1 MFKMKCVVVDDEP
14 LARRGLESYIRDV
27 PFLEH
32 AGSFGSVMQYMDAAG
47 AEHADLLFL
56 DIELPKISGIS
67 FLKNLP
73 HKPVTIIIT
82 AYPNYAVEG
91 FEADVTYYLV
101 KPVSFERFL
110 KSVTKAR
117 EYFELRNAAGTG
129 KKVHDRF
136 FFLKVDGAFQK
147 VMLDDLLFVEAMQ
160 NYVVVQTR
168 TQKLV
173 SYLTL
178 KAVEEYLDKGQFL
191 KISKSNIISLKHI
204 DRIEG
209 NKVTIGNHELVI
221 SRSMRLNIM
230 QLLGNSLLKR

>member
-1 MFKMKCVVVDDEP
+1 MFKMKCVIVDDEP

-47 AEHADLLFL
+47 PEHADLLFL
-56 DIELPKISGIS
+56 DIELPKISGIN
-67 FLKNLP
+67 FLKSLP
-73 HKPVTIIIT
+73 QKPVTIITT
-82 AYPNYAVEG
+82 AYPNYAVES
-91 FEADVTYYLV
+91 FEADVADYLV

-110 KSVTKAR
+110 KSVTKAK
-117 EYFELRNAAGTG
+117 EYFELRIAARTG
-129 KKVHDRF
+129 KKVQDRF

-147 VMLDDLLFVEAMQ
+147 VMLDDLLFAEAMQ
-160 NYVVVQTR
+160 NYVIVYTH

-178 KAVEEYLDKGQFL
+178 KALEEYLDKTEFL

-204 DRIEG
+204 DRIDG
-209 NKVTIGNHELVI
+209 NKVTIGNHELII

-230 QLLGNSLLKR
+230 QLLGDRLLKR